1 MDNTALDR
9 SKTIDESFQIIP
21 LVCSGIIRMIYFL
34 PDDPLTN
41 SALPR
46 EVAISDQSE
55 GYMARKVTYMIATV
69 LMDVSCRINRMA
81 GFFPHCPMIPSANG

>member
-34 PDDPLTN
+34 PDDPLNN

-55 GYMARKVTYMIATV
+55 GYMAHGR
-69 LMDVSCRINRMA
+69 
-81 GFFPHCPMIPSANG
+81 